1 MVSTSPEAAG
11 LGFSLKQFRG
21 AKAAKRQR
29 HFCAATTPSRP
40 LPLPLASL
48 SQPSTASPEIEPLII
63 MLYPSFLSAGAF
75 ALTANAFLIPGDLEA
90 FTDKEVLHPAVSPYQ
105 QGQQHVIL
113 DCSSCPYALNS
124 EHNGVHEWM
133 SGVGSDLE
141 MTVDSQDGA
150 LRLNEVP
157 FYPIQTA
164 GLPPALHVSQQ
175 KKADEASTAEAYEGD
190 LRLSYSVEFNEQK
203 ADDSS
208 SLITITMSVLAL
220 DGEMVKVDDLEI
232 KAIKDV
238 SGQV

>member
-1 MVSTSPEAAG
+1 
-11 LGFSLKQFRG
+11 
-21 AKAAKRQR
+21 
-29 HFCAATTPSRP
+29 
-40 LPLPLASL
+40 
-48 SQPSTASPEIEPLII
+48 
-63 MLYPSFLSAGAF
+63 MLYPSFLSVGAF
-75 ALTANAFLIPGDLEA
+75 ALTANSFLIPGDVEA
-90 FTDKEVLHPAVSPYQ
+90 FTDKEVLHPAVSPNQ
-105 QGQQHVIL
+105 QRQQHVTL

-124 EHNGVHEWM
+124 ERNGVHEWI

-175 KKADEASTAEAYEGD
+175 KKSDEASTAEAYQGD

-220 DGEMVKVDDLEI
+220 DGEMVKIDDLEI
-232 KAIKDV
+232 KAVKDV
-238 SGQV
+238 SGQVCCYIPIISGFSY